1 MNSNMHQWKLLK
13 ILVSIYIQYGSN
25 GDAYFKLLST
35 EKYIKEIKIRFTDI
49 IEELRNTRSSWKIK
63 MIMVMTVV
71 FEDNN
76 DDKKAIKKT
85 ICSYH

>member
-49 IEELRNTRSSWKIK
+49 IEELRNTRSSWKIM

-76 DDKKAIKKT
+76 DDNLFEV
-85 ICSYH
+85 

>member
-1 MNSNMHQWKLLK
+1 MKTIENFGQY
-13 ILVSIYIQYGSN
+13 IYSICSN

-85 ICSYH
+85 ICSYR

>member
-1 MNSNMHQWKLLK
+1 MKTIENFGCT
-13 ILVSIYIQYGSN
+13 YIQYGSN
-25 GDAYFKLLST
+25 VDAYFKLLST

-49 IEELRNTRSSWKIK
+49 IEELRNTRSSWKIM

-76 DDKKAIKKT
+76 DDNLFEV
-85 ICSYH
+85 

>member
-1 MNSNMHQWKLLK
+1 MKTIENFGCT
-13 ILVSIYIQYGSN
+13 YIQYGSN
-25 GDAYFKLLST
+25 GDAYFKLLSI

-49 IEELRNTRSSWKIK
+49 IEELRNTRSSWKIM

-76 DDKKAIKKT
+76 DDNLFEV
-85 ICSYH
+85 

>member
-1 MNSNMHQWKLLK
+1 MKTIENFGCT
-13 ILVSIYIQYGSN
+13 YIQYGSN

-85 ICSYH
+85 ICSYR